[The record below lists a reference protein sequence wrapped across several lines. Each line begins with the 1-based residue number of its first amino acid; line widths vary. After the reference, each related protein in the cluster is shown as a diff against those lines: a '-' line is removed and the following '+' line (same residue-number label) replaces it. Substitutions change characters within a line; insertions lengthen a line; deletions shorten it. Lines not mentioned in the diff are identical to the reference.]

1 MTVKVS
7 IFGKFDKVGE
17 QMLEQRVVAVPAE
30 VPVRWTIKVLG
41 FIRVTIVGRVKVE
54 PA

>member
-1 MTVKVS
+1 MRVKVS
-7 IFGKFDKVGE
+7 VFGKFDKVGE
-17 QMLEQRVVAVPAE
+17 QLLAEKTVNAPGE
-30 VPVRWTIKVLG
+30 VPIRWTIKVLG